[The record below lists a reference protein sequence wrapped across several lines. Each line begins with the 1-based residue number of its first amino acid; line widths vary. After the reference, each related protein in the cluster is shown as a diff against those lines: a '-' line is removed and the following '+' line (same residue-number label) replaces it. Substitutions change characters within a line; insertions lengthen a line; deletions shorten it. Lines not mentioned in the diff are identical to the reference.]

1 MYLIDDLALNS
12 FSPHFYFLSFLS
24 LFPPLPPFPPL
35 PSLLFPFSP
44 PSLHL
49 PPFSSSTR
57 PPSLFFYSLLPS
69 PLPLLSL
76 PFSPPPHSQTSRLVD
91 ELLGE
96 VQGLRSQ
103 VDGSMRDMEDKVN
116 QLLMEPKC
124 VGCLTASIRTNVS
137 TKYYKW
143 CVPPSLSS
151 LLT

>member
-24 LFPPLPPFPPL
+24 LFPPLPSPSL
-35 PSLLFPFSP
+35 PSLPLLSPFSP
-44 PSLHL
+44 PS
-49 PPFSSSTR
+49 
-57 PPSLFFYSLLPS
+57 SLLFLYLSPLSILLLPS
-69 PLPLLSL
+69 SFSISS
-76 PFSPPPHSQTSRLVD
+76 PFPPSSPPPPPHSQTSRLVD